1 MQTSIRQ
8 SCVRNIWIIGL
19 FVQATVIATWGA
31 DIYVSPSGSDTTGTG
46 SSCAPYRTIWYAYN
60 NFAAPG
66 VTIIVMPGTYT
77 DYYNTGS
84 GGWGLRLYR
93 SGTASNPIILRSQVK
108 GQAVIDAQND
118 AFRQK
123 GIYIDGSLGGG
134 DYHIIDGFQ
143 IKQAFDV
150 GIYIDGD
157 SHFNQII
164 NNEIHHNGTGDC
176 DATQECDTE
185 DCGTGDCSPWDCS
198 IPKGQGIFS
207 DPGSHD
213 NQYIGNYIHHNGVW
227 DSNLDH
233 GLYLCGDNEV
243 VINNVIVRNASIGVQ
258 IAGYTTVANM
268 KVYNNVIAWN
278 GRSGIVLWQNLLGVD
293 IKNNIIYRN
302 GQSACRAG
310 ISSWEAH
317 GSGVVIDNNIVFGN
331 TGGNYNLPNTPPSP
345 DDNYSDY
352 QYTLGT
358 TIESE
363 PLFVNSNPDAF
374 DGHLQSGSPAIDAG
388 LNLSSFFIVDKDGKA
403 RPQGAA
409 WDIGAYEFKLPMWA
423 DTGEVMDTAR
433 RYFTAT
439 LLPSGKV
446 LVAGGYVQNPNAVSL
461 NSAELYDPSTDSW
474 TPTGNSMTTGRYWH
488 TATLLPDG
496 KVLVTGGHN
505 IPGGTLNQ
513 AELYDPNDGPNG
525 RWSLLS
531 QTMFTARYFH
541 SATLL
546 PGGKV
551 LVAGGWNGA
560 TAFSSAELYDPC
572 TGMWTTTGSMGTGRS
587 RPAATLLLDGRVL
600 VAGGR
605 NSGGVLNSAE
615 IYTYDPGTGTGS
627 WTPANSMGT
636 YRDNH
641 TATLLPNGKVL
652 AAGGNGGGFDWG
664 SAELYNPVTGT
675 WTYAPSMSLTRSSHT
690 ATLLSSGKVLIAGG
704 IGGSVVRNQ
713 AELYDPAGGP
723 NGTWSATDALNTP
736 RYAHTATLL
745 SNGEVLAAGGYNTT
759 TGYLN
764 SAELY

>member
-1 MQTSIRQ
+1 MQTSILQ
-8 SCVRNIWIIGL
+8 SWVRNIGIIGL

-31 DIYVSPSGSDTTGTG
+31 EIYVSPSGSDTTGTG
-46 SSCAPYRTIWYAYN
+46 SSCAPYRTIWYAYH

-77 DYYNTGS
+77 DYYDTGS
-84 GGWGLRLYR
+84 SGWGLRLYK

-108 GQAVIDAQND
+108 GQAVLDAENN

-143 IKQAFDV
+143 IKQAVFH

-157 SHFNQII
+157 SHFNQIL
-164 NNEIHHNGTGDC
+164 NNEIHNNGTGDC
-176 DATQECDTE
+176 ST
-185 DCGTGDCSPWDCS
+185 WDCN
-198 IPKGQGIFS
+198 IPKGQGVFS
-207 DPGSHD
+207 DPASH
-213 NQYIGNYIHHNGVW
+213 NNSYIGNYIHDNGVW
-227 DSNLDH
+227 GSNLDH
-233 GLYLCGDNEV
+233 GLYLCGDDEL
-243 VINNVIVRNASIGVQ
+243 VINNVIVGNAAIGLQ

-268 KVYNNVIAWN
+268 KVYNNVMAYN
-278 GRSGIVLWQNLLGVD
+278 GRSGIVLWKNVSGVD

-302 GQSACRAG
+302 GQSDIRAG

-317 GSGVVIDNNIVFGN
+317 GSGVVIDKNIVLGN
-331 TGGNYNLPNTPPSP
+331 TGGNYNLPDNPPSP

-363 PLFVNSNPDAF
+363 PLFVNSNPEGFDA
-374 DGHLQSGSPAIDAG
+374 HLQSGSPAIDAG
-388 LNLSSFFIVDKDGKA
+388 LNLSSFFTVDKEGTA

-409 WDIGAYEFKLPMWA
+409 WDIGAYEFKLPIWV
-423 DTGEVMDTAR
+423 DTGEPMDTAR

-488 TATLLPDG
+488 TATLLPNG

-505 IPGGTLNQ
+505 IPGGVLNQ

-525 RWSLLS
+525 SWSPLT
-531 QTMFTARYFH
+531 QTMSTARYFH

-551 LVAGGWNGA
+551 LVAGGWNGT
-560 TAFSSAELYDPC
+560 TAFSSAELYDAC
-572 TGMWTTTGSMGTGRS
+572 TGSWTTTGSMGTGRF
-587 RPAATLLLDGRVL
+587 RPAATLLSDGRVL

-605 NSGGVLNSAE
+605 NSSGVLSSAE
-615 IYTYDPGTGTGS
+615 TYTYDPGTETGS

-636 YRDNH
+636 PRDTH

-652 AAGGNGGGFDWG
+652 VAGGNGGGFDWS
-664 SAELYNPVTGT
+664 SAELYNPATGT
-675 WTYAPSMSLTRSSHT
+675 WTYPPSMSLTRSAHT

-704 IGGSVVRNQ
+704 IGASVVRDQ
-713 AELYDPAGGP
+713 AELYDPANGP
-723 NGTWSATDALNTP
+723 NGTWSLTDALTTP

-745 SNGEVLAAGGYNTT
+745 SNGKVLAVGGYNTT
-759 TGYLN
+759 IGYLN
-764 SAELY
+764 SAEVY